1 MTAFPKKSMPELNRM
16 SVEELK
22 MAERNEIWVVLDS
35 VRSRNNVGSFFRTA
49 DAFRLGGLY
58 LCGHTPVPPHRD
70 IFKTALGATETVP
83 WTYRETIGDLLASL
97 KAKGDHHIWAV
108 EQTHNSTPLQDF
120 PRIALPGK
128 WVFVFGNEVSGVS
141 DEALEHCAGSLE
153 IPQWG
158 HKHSFNV
165 SVSAGMV
172 LWEVLRT
179 FKFDL

>member
-1 MTAFPKKSMPELNRM
+1 MPALSKKTMSDLNRM
-16 SVEELK
+16 SVEDLK
-22 MAERNEIWVVLDS
+22 TAERNDVWVVLDS
-35 VRSRNNVGSFFRTA
+35 IRSRNNVGSVFRTA
-49 DAFRLGGLY
+49 DAFLLGGLY

-83 WTYRETIGDLLASL
+83 WSYHGNIGDLLASL
-97 KAKGDHHIWAV
+97 RAKDDYHIWAV

-120 PRIALPGK
+120 SKIALPGK

-141 DEALEHCAGSLE
+141 EEALAHCAGSLE

-172 LWEVLRT
+172 LWEVLKVFR
-179 FKFDL
+179 FGP